1 MSNIKYTGHENAPN
15 WTDKSEWDSWFKAFC
30 QLHFKDKRQNNF
42 DIVFN
47 DVVKLITDNDNDK
60 SKRVKG
66 IKPRVLIRL
75 VKERLGLTTA
85 IVSRAIRKLIAQ
97 GILQKHR
104 QTQSLLLIIKGH
116 YWNSYVKQ

>member
-1 MSNIKYTGHENAPN
+1 MSNTKYTGHENAPN

-42 DIVFN
+42 DVVFN
-47 DVVKLITDNDNDK
+47 DVVKLIKDNDNDK

-85 IVSRAIRKLIAQ
+85 VVSRAIRKLIAQ
-97 GILQKHR
+97 GILQKYR

>member
-1 MSNIKYTGHENAPN
+1 MRRKVKYNES
-15 WTDKSEWDSWFKAFC
+15 D
-30 QLHFKDKRQNNF
+30 L
-42 DIVFN
+42 
-47 DVVKLITDNDNDK
+47 
-60 SKRVKG
+60 
-66 IKPRVLIRL
+66 KPRVLIRL